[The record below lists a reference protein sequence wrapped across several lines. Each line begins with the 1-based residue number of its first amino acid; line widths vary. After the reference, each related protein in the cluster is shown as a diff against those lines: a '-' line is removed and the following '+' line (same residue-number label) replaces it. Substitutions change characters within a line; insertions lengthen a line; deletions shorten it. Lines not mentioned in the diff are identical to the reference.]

1 MSRITCGFRCLVSAV
16 MFSSAASAQ
25 GQPGASNRAPVQK
38 QVLRARTA
46 FIGNGGGES
55 YGADSYFHLTKYDG
69 GPNRAYDSFYG
80 AVREWGHYELVGS
93 TADADVLLVIRFA
106 NPVVDRDN
114 SANTGDLPHEWI
126 YDPQLG
132 LSIND
137 PKTGLPLWT
146 ITEHIEPGD
155 DRAGDNRHFDEA
167 VSRLVDDLERL
178 ILSPTAILEE
188 TPVLPPGAIRAA
200 VQRRR
205 SQHAFIGT
213 LLGGVAG
220 GLIAYHSTANYTC
233 SNDVVP
239 IGPVIT
245 PIWPGPNTPQ
255 QLTAPKD
262 FFCESRRGQAKLR
275 NEFIGSI
282 GGAVVGGLIGWIWPV
297 SF

>member
-1 MSRITCGFRCLVSAV
+1 MSRIAVCGLRCLVSAV
-16 MFSSAASAQ
+16 LFTSAARAQ
-25 GQPGASNRAPVQK
+25 DRAPVPQ
-38 QVLRARTA
+38 QLLRARTA
-46 FIGNGGGES
+46 FVANGGGES
-55 YGADSYFHLTKYDG
+55 YGADSYFRLTRYDG
-69 GPNRAYDSFYG
+69 GPNRAYNSFYS
-80 AVREWGHYELVGS
+80 ALSDWRHYELVGS

-114 SANTGDLPHEWI
+114 AGNSGDLPHEWI

-155 DRAGDNRHFDEA
+155 DRADDNRHFDEA
-167 VSRLVDDLERL
+167 VSRLVNDLERL
-178 ILSPTAILEE
+178 ILSPTATLEQR
-188 TPVLPPGAIRAA
+188 PVLPPGAVRAA
-200 VQRRR
+200 LRRRR
-205 SQHAFIGT
+205 SQHAFIGS

-220 GLIAYHSTANYTC
+220 GLIGSRTANYAC
-233 SNDVVP
+233 SNEVVP
-239 IGPVIT
+239 IGPTIT
-245 PIWPGPNTPQ
+245 PFPGTTQ
-255 QLTAPKD
+255 QLTEPKD

-282 GGAVVGGLIGWIWPV
+282 GGAIVGGIIGWIWPT

>member
-1 MSRITCGFRCLVSAV
+1 MSRITICGFRCLVSAV
-16 MFSSAASAQ
+16 LFTSAASAQ
-25 GQPGASNRAPVQK
+25 RQPGATDRAPVPQ
-38 QVLRARTA
+38 QLLRARTA

-80 AVREWGHYELVGS
+80 AVRDWGHYELVGS
-93 TADADVLLVIRFA
+93 AADADVLLVVRFA

-114 SANTGDLPHEWI
+114 SGNTGDLPHEWI

-155 DRAGDNRHFDEA
+155 DRAGNNRHFDEA
-167 VSRLVDDLERL
+167 VTRLVDDLERL
-178 ILSPTAILEE
+178 ILNPTATLEE
-188 TPVLPPGAIRAA
+188 SPVLPPGAVRSALR
-200 VQRRR
+200 RRR
-205 SQHAFIGT
+205 SQHAFIGM
-213 LLGGVAG
+213 LLGGIAG
-220 GLIAYHSTANYTC
+220 GFVGSRTANYAC
-233 SNDVVP
+233 SNDVTP
-239 IGPVIT
+239 IGPTIT
-245 PIWPGPNTPQ
+245 PIWPLPGTPQ

-262 FFCESRRGQAKLR
+262 FFCESRRGKAKML

-282 GGAVVGGLIGWIWPV
+282 GGAIVGGVIGWILPV
-297 SF
+297 SS